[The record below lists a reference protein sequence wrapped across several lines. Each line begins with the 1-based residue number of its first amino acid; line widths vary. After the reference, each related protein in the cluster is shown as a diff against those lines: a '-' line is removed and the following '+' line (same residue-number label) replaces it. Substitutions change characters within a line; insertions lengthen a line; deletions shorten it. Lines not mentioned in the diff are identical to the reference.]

1 MAEKQF
7 ACATSDVPPDRAK
20 IVTLNS
26 RSIGIFNVKGSYHAL
41 LNVCPHRGASLCEG
55 PVSGTTCPTDGR
67 EFVYGRENEIIRCAW
82 HGWEFDIRTGQS
94 WCDPDSIRA
103 RTYQVTVQPGEDLA
117 KGPFVAETFPVSV
130 EDQYIV
136 VEV

>member
-82 HGWEFDIRTGQS
+82 HGWEFDIRTGEFLVN
-94 WCDPDSIRA
+94 PRIKA
-103 RTYQVTVQPGEDLA
+103 RTYPVTVEQDA
-117 KGPFVAETFPVSV
+117 IYVHV
-130 EDQYIV
+130 
-136 VEV
+136 